1 MSFLKAFLTVLTGFL
16 GLVGGI
22 LAFISIFVIS
32 VLLTILFTDLQIK
45 IRDKREP
52 KEEKEPTEEKEPQD
66 QESKDNLCKLEI
78 PEEPD
83 KFYTCDKSDNCN
95 DKYVVKKY
103 TLLKNK
109 NNKELA
115 CAIRFKHL
123 NSADKTGVIFL
134 WIFIVLFGIIS
145 FAMFITLIV
154 FIVTVSESNRPIR
167 RRRVYRPVR
176 PIKVVRRPV
185 RVVRPLRPRRPIR
198 RR

>member
-1 MSFLKAFLTVLTGFL
+1 MSFLKSFLAVLTGFL

-22 LAFISIFVIS
+22 VAFISIFVIS

-45 IRDKREP
+45 IRDKKEP
-52 KEEKEPTEEKEPQD
+52 KEEKNPEG
-66 QESKDNLCKLEI
+66 QEDELCKLEI

-83 KFYTCDKSDNCN
+83 KFYTCDTDNCN
-95 DKYVVKKY
+95 KKYVVKKY

-145 FAMFITLIV
+145 FAMFTTLIIFMV
-154 FIVTVSESNRPIR
+154 SVSERNRSFR
-167 RRRVYRPVR
+167 SKRQYRPV
-176 PIKVVRRPV
+176 KVVKKVKIVKPV
-185 RVVRPLRPRRPIR
+185 RIVRPGRPGRR
-198 RR
+198 

>member
-1 MSFLKAFLTVLTGFL
+1 MSFLKSFLTVLTGFL

-22 LAFISIFVIS
+22 VAFISIFVIS

-45 IRDKREP
+45 IRDKKEP
-52 KEEKEPTEEKEPQD
+52 KEEKEPGG
-66 QESKDNLCKLEI
+66 QEDKLCKLEI

-83 KFYTCDKSDNCN
+83 KFYTCDNSDNCN
-95 DKYVVKKY
+95 KKYVVKKY

-145 FAMFITLIV
+145 LAMFITLIV